1 MFTEI
6 KEGKRVLTKDI
17 KLDTDLRDVLLEY
30 HFKENPKDFFSL
42 PNPKNIRIEVI
53 VMRDNNN
60 HIESIN
66 LKIIGEVKEFLF
78 FKTVKNTWTLQD
90 QSGWESLDSDG
101 QVVIEIMNKVR
112 EFWEWYRII

>member
-6 KEGKRVLTKDI
+6 RDSKRVLVKEI
-17 KLDTDLRDVLLEY
+17 KLDTDLKDVLSEY
-30 HFKENPKDFFSL
+30 HFKENSKDFFSL

-53 VMRDNNN
+53 AMRDNNN

-90 QSGWESLDSDG
+90 QSGWESLDSDD

-112 EFWEWYRII
+112 EFWEWYV